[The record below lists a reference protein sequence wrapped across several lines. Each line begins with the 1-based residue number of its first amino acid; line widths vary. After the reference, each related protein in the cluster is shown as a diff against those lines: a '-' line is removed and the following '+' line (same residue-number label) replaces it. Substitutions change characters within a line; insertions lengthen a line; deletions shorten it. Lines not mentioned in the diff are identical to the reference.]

1 MLRIE
6 LTSARAE
13 VRTRFWGEGSVLA
26 ETVATHCSGVE
37 TRLMLQSDAPPEK
50 VAKLARLAEQGCYV
64 IQSLRRP
71 TEVSY
76 EVELN
81 GEPLETAKE

>member
-6 LTSARAE
+6 LTSARAQ
-13 VRTRFWGEGSVLA
+13 VRTRFWGEGSILA
-26 ETVATHCSGVE
+26 ETVDTHCSGVE
-37 TRLMLQSDAPPEK
+37 VKLLLESEAPPER

-71 TEVSY
+71 TEVSST
-76 EVELN
+76 VQLN
-81 GEPLETAKE
+81 GAALDTARE